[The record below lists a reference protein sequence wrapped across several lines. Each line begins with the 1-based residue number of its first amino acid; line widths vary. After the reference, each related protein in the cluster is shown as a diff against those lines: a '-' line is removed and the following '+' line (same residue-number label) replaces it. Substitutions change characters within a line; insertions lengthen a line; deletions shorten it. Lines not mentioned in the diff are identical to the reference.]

1 MKHLTISLILAIII
15 IIMLAIHHNN
25 RMQAAQDYIDT
36 LETNCSEIKTDST
49 YYNWYNY

>member
-15 IIMLAIHHNN
+15 IIMLVIHHNN

-36 LETNCSEIKTDST
+36 LETNCSEIKTDSI